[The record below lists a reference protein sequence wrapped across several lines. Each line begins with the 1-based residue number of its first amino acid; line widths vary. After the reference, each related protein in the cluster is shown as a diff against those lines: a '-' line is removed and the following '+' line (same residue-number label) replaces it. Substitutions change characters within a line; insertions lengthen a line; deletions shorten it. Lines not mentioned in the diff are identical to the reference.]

1 MSLEIERK
9 FLVMGDDYRLTD
21 KGVRYRQ
28 GYLSTVKERIVRVR
42 TVGELGFLTIKGVN
56 VGAVRPEFEYEIP
69 LQDAEQLLENI
80 CEKPILDKIRYQ
92 VRHSGFF
99 WEVDEFLG
107 ENVGLII
114 AEIELAAEDQP
125 IIKPDWVGE
134 EVTGDPRYFNSNLV
148 KTPYRLW
155 KKA

>member
-1 MSLEIERK
+1 
-9 FLVMGDDYRLTD
+9 
-21 KGVRYRQ
+21 
-28 GYLSTVKERIVRVR
+28 
-42 TVGELGFLTIKGVN
+42 
-56 VGAVRPEFEYEIP
+56 
-69 LQDAEQLLENI
+69 
-80 CEKPILDKIRYQ
+80 
-92 VRHSGFF
+92 
-99 WEVDEFLG
+99 
-107 ENVGLII
+107 LII

>member
-1 MSLEIERK
+1 
-9 FLVMGDDYRLTD
+9 
-21 KGVRYRQ
+21 
-28 GYLSTVKERIVRVR
+28 
-42 TVGELGFLTIKGVN
+42 
-56 VGAVRPEFEYEIP
+56 
-69 LQDAEQLLENI
+69 
-80 CEKPILDKIRYQ
+80 
-92 VRHSGFF
+92 SGFF

-114 AEIELAAEDQP
+114 AEIELGAEDQP